1 MDIRVVVGA
10 GSQIKRYHEDSEISD
25 KCSETSQKSERE
37 DFPRIQILSVVS
49 VAYAAANNITLSVYL
64 LCLFVIDSRKG

>member
-37 DFPRIQILSVVS
+37 DFPRIQILSVVGP
-49 VAYAAANNITLSVYL
+49 TLL
-64 LCLFVIDSRKG
+64 LTILLYQFIYYVVCY